1 MKRLIVAVFK
11 HETNTFSPLPTPLEA
26 FGRYNPK
33 PGPVYG
39 ADAVATYRGT
49 NTPAAAYIDLVE
61 GEGEE
66 PIFAIAGSA
75 TPGGPVTAPA
85 FEHFAKTICDAVA
98 TGCDGLFLDLHNR
111 ELDGALGGRALSWEA
126 IPLAV
131 LYLYCSRDPVRYQR
145 VFWLALIE
153 QGAAIVANV
162 YHWGAGD
169 FSFESVFIPIV
180 VATALGLLV
189 FLHLFQPREPEE
201 ATSPPSPGSG
211 IGPAAS
217 ESL

>member
-1 MKRLIVAVFK
+1 ME
-11 HETNTFSPLPTPLEA
+11 ET
-26 FGRYNPK
+26 
-33 PGPVYG
+33 
-39 ADAVATYRGT
+39 
-49 NTPAAAYIDLVE
+49 TPAAPPQPPADNPFWTTLRQPRVVLILLAVW
-61 GEGEE
+61 
-66 PIFAIAGSA
+66 AIIGALTEFFTSS
-75 TPGGPVTAPA
+75 
-85 FEHFAKTICDAVA
+85 
-98 TGCDGLFLDLHNR
+98 GLFLDLHNR

-189 FLHLFQPREPEE
+189 FLHLFQPREPDVVT
-201 ATSPPSPGSG
+201 APPSPSSG
-211 IGPAAS
+211 IGPTAS
-217 ESL
+217 KTL